1 MHTVKENLARC
12 LATENLI
19 VEHRDVETAQFN
31 VETRVLTLPV
41 WRTNHMIQDLLIAHE
56 VGHALYTPNDFGFLG
71 EIPMQFVNVV
81 EDIRVEKLMKRRY
94 GGLGKTFYRGYQMLN
109 DEDFFA
115 IADRELEDLNLADR
129 INLQYKIGNYEDVP
143 FADDEKV
150 FLTEADALETFEDCL
165 TLAKKLYEW
174 CKQEQ
179 EKQRQEV
186 AQPPQQNSETEGK
199 PQDQKTEEEAE
210 EETEGQSE
218 DQKPEA
224 QDEGEDAPKMGNPDR
239 DEPKVETASA
249 LDEALENLIDPSSS
263 YREYDYLELPGT
275 VDANIIVD
283 NQDCHAVIEEY
294 YEDKDTSHYLEMFD
308 NFMTSTKK
316 EVNYMV
322 KEFEM
327 KKSADAY
334 ARASVSRTGV
344 LDTAKLH
351 TYKYNE
357 DLFKRVTIVNDGKSH
372 GLVFN
377 IDWSGSMHSS
387 LLATVKQLI
396 TLITFCRKVNIA
408 YDVYIFTDHYVR
420 SDYYVRF
427 DAENPNNKNGQL
439 CVDSFNMV
447 NILSSRTNNRVH
459 QKQIKNLFVTTC
471 TLVMGYIGCPHE
483 FSLGGTPLNEAMVM
497 MNNIIPEFKARN
509 KVDKVHCIT
518 LTDGEG
524 APMCYQKEVKHYTQ
538 EGMTFIR
545 RRASTNCYL
554 RDRKTGKNYEFGV
567 SYNQTPT
574 FLNQLKDRFP
584 ECEFMNIRLLSSGE
598 WGRYKRIMLDPAD
611 WFKADTDWKKMKT
624 FVTTTAGWSIQY
636 IMSANNMDDN
646 AEFDVHD
653 SATKSQIRSALR
665 KTLKSKATN
674 KKVLTSFIDRIS

>member
-165 TLAKKLYEW
+165 ALAKKLYEW

-186 AQPPQQNSETEGK
+186 AQQPQQNSETEGK

-249 LDEALENLIDPSSS
+249 LDE
-263 YREYDYLELPGT
+263 GT
-275 VDANIIVD
+275 
-283 NQDCHAVIEEY
+283 
-294 YEDKDTSHYLEMFD
+294 
-308 NFMTSTKK
+308 
-316 EVNYMV
+316 
-322 KEFEM
+322 
-327 KKSADAY
+327 
-334 ARASVSRTGV
+334 
-344 LDTAKLH
+344 
-351 TYKYNE
+351 
-357 DLFKRVTIVNDGKSH
+357 
-372 GLVFN
+372 
-377 IDWSGSMHSS
+377 
-387 LLATVKQLI
+387 
-396 TLITFCRKVNIA
+396 
-408 YDVYIFTDHYVR
+408 
-420 SDYYVRF
+420 
-427 DAENPNNKNGQL
+427 
-439 CVDSFNMV
+439 
-447 NILSSRTNNRVH
+447 
-459 QKQIKNLFVTTC
+459 
-471 TLVMGYIGCPHE
+471 
-483 FSLGGTPLNEAMVM
+483 
-497 MNNIIPEFKARN
+497 
-509 KVDKVHCIT
+509 
-518 LTDGEG
+518 
-524 APMCYQKEVKHYTQ
+524 
-538 EGMTFIR
+538 
-545 RRASTNCYL
+545 
-554 RDRKTGKNYEFGV
+554 
-567 SYNQTPT
+567 
-574 FLNQLKDRFP
+574 
-584 ECEFMNIRLLSSGE
+584 
-598 WGRYKRIMLDPAD
+598 
-611 WFKADTDWKKMKT
+611 
-624 FVTTTAGWSIQY
+624 
-636 IMSANNMDDN
+636 
-646 AEFDVHD
+646 
-653 SATKSQIRSALR
+653 
-665 KTLKSKATN
+665 
-674 KKVLTSFIDRIS
+674 

>member
-19 VEHRDVETAQFN
+19 VEHRDVDTAQFN

-56 VGHALYTPNDFGFLG
+56 VGHALYTPNDFDFLG

-94 GGLGKTFYRGYQMLN
+94 GGLAKTFYRGYQLLN
-109 DEDFFA
+109 NEDFFA
-115 IADRELEDLNLADR
+115 IAERELVELNLADR
-129 INLQYKIGNYEDVP
+129 INLQYKIGNYENIP

-174 CKQEQ
+174 CKKEQEQ
-179 EKQRQEV
+179 RHELTQSPEQKPETSG
-186 AQPPQQNSETEGK
+186 QPQNQNSEE
-199 PQDQKTEEEAE
+199 DTEEEG
-210 EETEGQSE
+210 EGQPE
-218 DQKPEA
+218 DQQPEG
-224 QDEGEDAPKMGNPDR
+224 QGQEEDTPKMGNPDR
-239 DEPKVETASA
+239 DEPQIETASA

-263 YREYDYLELPGT
+263 FREYEYLELPGK
-275 VDANIIVD
+275 VDASTIV
-283 NQDCHAVIEEY
+283 NNEDCNAVIEEY
-294 YEDKDTSHYLEMFD
+294 YSDKDISYYLDLFD

-357 DLFKRVTIVNDGKSH
+357 DIFKRVTIVNNGKSH
-372 GLVFN
+372 GLIFN
-377 IDWSGSMHSS
+377 LDWSGSMHTS

-408 YDVYIFTDHYVR
+408 YDVYIFSDHYAN
-420 SDYYVRF
+420 SDYYNRF
-427 DAENPNNKNGQL
+427 DPENPDNKNGQL
-439 CVDSFNMV
+439 CVNNFNMV
-447 NILSSRTNNRVH
+447 NVLSSRTNNRVH

-471 TLVMGYIGCPHE
+471 TLVMGYVGCPLE

-545 RRASTNCYL
+545 RRVSTNCYL
-554 RDRKTGKNYEFGV
+554 RDRKTGKNYEFTG
-567 SYNQTPT
+567 SFTQTNT
-574 FLNQLKDRFP
+574 FLDQLKDRFP
-584 ECEFMNIRLLSSGE
+584 ECEFMNIRLLASGD
-598 WGRYKRIMLDPAD
+598 WGRYKRTVLAPSDWSIAD
-611 WFKADTDWKKMKT
+611 NDWKKTRT
-624 FVTTTAGWSIQY
+624 FVTSTAGWTIQY
-636 IMSANNMDDN
+636 IMSAGNMDEN
-646 AEFDVHD
+646 ADFDVHEN
-653 SATKSQIRSALR
+653 ATKQQIRSALK

-674 KKVLTSFIDRIS
+674 KKVLTSFVDRIS